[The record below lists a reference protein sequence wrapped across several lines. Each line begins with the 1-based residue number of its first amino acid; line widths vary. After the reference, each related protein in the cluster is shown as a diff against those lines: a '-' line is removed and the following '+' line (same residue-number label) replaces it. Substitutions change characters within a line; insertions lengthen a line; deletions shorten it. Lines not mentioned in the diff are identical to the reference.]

1 MDRLLQQGLKL
12 YEEVAAGRV
21 RGSQQPESK
30 LLNEHATFAQ
40 GAAGHVWEQQQP
52 EALGGAVEGE
62 PPHLLVPYPASLQ
75 WIDLTCHVRPMP
87 TACKP
92 ACSA

>member
-1 MDRLLQQGLKL
+1 M
-12 YEEVAAGRV
+12 
-21 RGSQQPESK
+21 RGSQQPKSSK
-30 LLNEHATFAQ
+30 LLNKHAILAQ

-52 EALGGAVEGE
+52 EALGGAVEGDH
-62 PPHLLVPYPASLQ
+62 PHLLVPYPASLQ

-87 TACKP
+87 TACER